1 MGADERL
8 EPDVWSG
15 PPAGAVT
22 DAGSFDPQRGGSLAW
37 PRWGVKGD
45 NVSATPIIDVHM
57 HIYPSREYGRSRKST
72 YQVWEYGEKADTP
85 FSRYAGDVED
95 ALDAIRRSPVD
106 RAVVVNLF
114 AVSIA
119 RANAIAELP
128 STLDPVARERAI
140 VEIDATMGD
149 RLKQSN
155 HVACD
160 LARRHPEL
168 IAFVSADPW
177 ALDQAAGPAH
187 LRDAV
192 MNQGAR
198 GVKLHPV
205 LQQFDASDP
214 RMFPIY
220 ETCVDLDIPIVAHSG
235 PARSGPQY
243 AEPRAFA
250 EMLRAFPRLRVVLAH
265 LGGGAWRQTAE
276 IARAFPNASF
286 DCCEILA
293 WIGASN
299 APDEHQFARLIKE
312 VGAER
317 VLMGSDFPWYDLDY
331 SVERIM
337 GLPLLSRE
345 EKTAILGGNAVRL
358 LRL

>member
-1 MGADERL
+1 VG
-8 EPDVWSG
+8 
-15 PPAGAVT
+15 T
-22 DAGSFDPQRGGSLAW
+22 
-37 PRWGVKGD
+37 
-45 NVSATPIIDVHM
+45 TPVIDVHM
-57 HIYPSREYGRSRKST
+57 HIYPSREYGLSRKST

-95 ALDAIRRSPVD
+95 ALDAIRESSVD

-114 AVSIA
+114 ALSIA

-128 STLDPVARERAI
+128 STLDQDGRRRAI
-140 VEIDATMGD
+140 AEIDASMGE

-155 HVACD
+155 HVVCD
-160 LARRHPEL
+160 LARRHSEL

-177 ALDQAAGPAH
+177 ALDAREGLMH
-187 LRDAV
+187 LRDV
-192 MNQGAR
+192 VTNRGAR

-205 LQQFDASDP
+205 LQQFDVSDP

-220 ETCVDLDIPIVAHSG
+220 ETCVDLDVPIVAHSG
-235 PARSGPQY
+235 PSRSGPQF

-250 EMLRAFPRLRVVLAH
+250 GMLRSFPRLRVVLAH

-276 IARAFPNASF
+276 IARAYPNAYF

-299 APDEHQFARLIKE
+299 APDENQFARLIQE
-312 VGAER
+312 VGVDR
-317 VLMGSDFPWYDLDY
+317 VLLGSDFPWYDLDY
-331 SVERIM
+331 SVERLM
-337 GLPLLSRE
+337 GLPLLSHE
-345 EKTAILGGNAVRL
+345 EKAAILGGNAVRL

>member
-1 MGADERL
+1 MG
-8 EPDVWSG
+8 
-15 PPAGAVT
+15 T
-22 DAGSFDPQRGGSLAW
+22 
-37 PRWGVKGD
+37 
-45 NVSATPIIDVHM
+45 TPIIDVHM
-57 HIYPSREYGRSRKST
+57 HIYPSREYGLSRKST
-72 YQVWEYGEKADTP
+72 YQVWEYGEKADTR

-95 ALDAIRRSPVD
+95 ALDAIRKSPVD

-114 AVSIA
+114 ALSIA

-128 STLDPVARERAI
+128 STLDQDGRGRAI
-140 VEIDATMGD
+140 ADIDASMGE

-155 HVACD
+155 HVVCD
-160 LARRHPEL
+160 LARRHSEL

-177 ALDQAAGPAH
+177 ALDAREGLMH
-187 LRDAV
+187 LRDV
-192 MNQGAR
+192 VTNRGAR

-205 LQQFDASDP
+205 LQQFDVSDP

-220 ETCVDLDIPIVAHSG
+220 EACVDLDVPIVAHSG
-235 PARSGPQY
+235 PSRSGPQF

-250 EMLRAFPRLRVVLAH
+250 GMLRSFPRLRVVLAH

-276 IARAFPNASF
+276 IARAYPNAYF

-299 APDEHQFARLIKE
+299 APDENQFARLIQE
-312 VGAER
+312 VGVDR
-317 VLMGSDFPWYDLDY
+317 VLLGSDFPWYDLDY
-331 SVERIM
+331 SVERLM
-337 GLPLLSRE
+337 GLPLLSHE

>member
-1 MGADERL
+1 
-8 EPDVWSG
+8 
-15 PPAGAVT
+15 
-22 DAGSFDPQRGGSLAW
+22 
-37 PRWGVKGD
+37 
-45 NVSATPIIDVHM
+45 M
-57 HIYPSREYGRSRKST
+57 HIYPSREYGLSRKST

-95 ALDAIRRSPVD
+95 ALDAIRKSPVD

-114 AVSIA
+114 ALSIA
-119 RANAIAELP
+119 RANAIAE
-128 STLDPVARERAI
+128 
-140 VEIDATMGD
+140 IDASMGE

-155 HVACD
+155 HVVCD
-160 LARRHPEL
+160 LARRHSEL

-177 ALDQAAGPAH
+177 ALDAREGLMH
-187 LRDAV
+187 LRDV
-192 MNQGAR
+192 VTNRGAR

-205 LQQFDASDP
+205 LQQFDVSDP

-220 ETCVDLDIPIVAHSG
+220 ETCVALDVPIVAHSG
-235 PARSGPQY
+235 PSRSGPQF

-250 EMLRAFPRLRVVLAH
+250 GMLRSFPRLRVVLAH

-276 IARAFPNASF
+276 IARAYPNAYF

-299 APDEHQFARLIKE
+299 APDENQFARLIQE
-312 VGAER
+312 VGVDR
-317 VLMGSDFPWYDLDY
+317 VLLGSDFPWYDLDY
-331 SVERIM
+331 SVERLM
-337 GLPLLSRE
+337 GLPLLSHE

>member
-1 MGADERL
+1 MG
-8 EPDVWSG
+8 
-15 PPAGAVT
+15 T
-22 DAGSFDPQRGGSLAW
+22 
-37 PRWGVKGD
+37 
-45 NVSATPIIDVHM
+45 TPIIDVHM
-57 HIYPSREYGRSRKST
+57 HIYPSREYGLSRKST

-95 ALDAIRRSPVD
+95 ALDAIRKSPVD

-114 AVSIA
+114 ALSIA

-128 STLDPVARERAI
+128 STLDQDGRLRAI
-140 VEIDATMGD
+140 AEIDASMGE

-155 HVACD
+155 HVVCD
-160 LARRHPEL
+160 LARRHSEL

-177 ALDQAAGPAH
+177 ALDAREGLMH
-187 LRDAV
+187 LRDV
-192 MNQGAR
+192 VTNRGAR

-205 LQQFDASDP
+205 LQQFDVSDP

-220 ETCVDLDIPIVAHSG
+220 ETCVDLDVPIVAHSG
-235 PARSGPQY
+235 PSRSGPQF

-250 EMLRAFPRLRVVLAH
+250 GMLRSFPNLRVVLAH

-276 IARAFPNASF
+276 IARAYPNAYF

-299 APDEHQFARLIKE
+299 APDENQFARLIQE
-312 VGAER
+312 VGVDR
-317 VLMGSDFPWYDLDY
+317 VLLGSDFPWYDLDY
-331 SVERIM
+331 SVERLM
-337 GLPLLSRE
+337 GLPLLSHE

>member
-1 MGADERL
+1 VG
-8 EPDVWSG
+8 
-15 PPAGAVT
+15 T
-22 DAGSFDPQRGGSLAW
+22 
-37 PRWGVKGD
+37 
-45 NVSATPIIDVHM
+45 TPIIDVHM
-57 HIYPSREYGRSRKST
+57 HIYPSREYGLSRKST
-72 YQVWEYGEKADTP
+72 YQVWEYGEKADTR

-95 ALDAIRRSPVD
+95 ALDAIRKSPVD

-114 AVSIA
+114 ALSIA

-128 STLDPVARERAI
+128 TTLNQDGRVRAI
-140 VEIDATMGD
+140 AEIDASMGE

-155 HVACD
+155 HVVCD
-160 LARRHPEL
+160 LARRHSEL

-177 ALDQAAGPAH
+177 ALDAREGLMH
-187 LRDAV
+187 LRDV
-192 MNQGAR
+192 VTNRGAR

-205 LQQFDASDP
+205 LQQFDVSDP

-220 ETCVDLDIPIVAHSG
+220 EACVDLDVPIVAHSG
-235 PARSGPQY
+235 PSRSGPQF

-250 EMLRAFPRLRVVLAH
+250 GMLRSFPRLRVVLAH

-276 IARAFPNASF
+276 IARAYPNAYF

-299 APDEHQFARLIKE
+299 APDENQFARLIQE
-312 VGAER
+312 VGVDR
-317 VLMGSDFPWYDLDY
+317 VLLGSDFPWYDLDY
-331 SVERIM
+331 SVERLM
-337 GLPLLSRE
+337 GLPLLSHE

>member
-1 MGADERL
+1 VG
-8 EPDVWSG
+8 
-15 PPAGAVT
+15 T
-22 DAGSFDPQRGGSLAW
+22 
-37 PRWGVKGD
+37 
-45 NVSATPIIDVHM
+45 TPIIDVHM
-57 HIYPSREYGRSRKST
+57 HIYPSREYGLSRKST

-95 ALDAIRRSPVD
+95 ALDAIRESSVD

-119 RANAIAELP
+119 RAIAIAELP
-128 STLDPVARERAI
+128 STLDQDGRERAI
-140 VEIDATMGD
+140 ADIDASMGE

-155 HVACD
+155 HVVCD

-177 ALDQAAGPAH
+177 ALDAREGPMH
-187 LRDAV
+187 LRDV
-192 MNQGAR
+192 VTNRGAR

-205 LQQFDASDP
+205 LQQFDVSDP

-220 ETCVDLDIPIVAHSG
+220 ETCVDLDVPIVAHSG
-235 PARSGPQY
+235 PSRSGPQF

-250 EMLRAFPRLRVVLAH
+250 GMLRSFPNLRVVLAH

-276 IARAFPNASF
+276 IARAYPNAYF

-299 APDEHQFARLIKE
+299 APDENQFARLIQE
-312 VGAER
+312 VGVDR
-317 VLMGSDFPWYDLDY
+317 VLLGSDFPWYELDY
-331 SVERIM
+331 SVERLM
-337 GLPLLSRE
+337 GLPLLSHE

>member
-1 MGADERL
+1 VG
-8 EPDVWSG
+8 
-15 PPAGAVT
+15 T
-22 DAGSFDPQRGGSLAW
+22 
-37 PRWGVKGD
+37 
-45 NVSATPIIDVHM
+45 TPIIDVHM
-57 HIYPSREYGRSRKST
+57 HIYPSCEYGLSRKST

-95 ALDAIRRSPVD
+95 ALDAIRKSPVD

-114 AVSIA
+114 ALSIA

-128 STLDPVARERAI
+128 STLDQDGQVRAI
-140 VEIDATMGD
+140 AEIDASMGE

-155 HVACD
+155 HVVCD
-160 LARRHPEL
+160 LARRHSEL

-177 ALDQAAGPAH
+177 ALDPREGLMH
-187 LRDAV
+187 LRDV
-192 MNQGAR
+192 VTNRGAR

-205 LQQFDASDP
+205 LQQFDVSDP

-220 ETCVDLDIPIVAHSG
+220 ETCVDLDVPIVAHSG
-235 PARSGPQY
+235 PSRSGPQF

-250 EMLRAFPRLRVVLAH
+250 GMLRSFPRLRVVLAH

-276 IARAFPNASF
+276 IARAYPNAYF

-299 APDEHQFARLIKE
+299 APDENQFARLIQE
-312 VGAER
+312 VGVDR
-317 VLMGSDFPWYDLDY
+317 VLLGSDFPWYDLDY
-331 SVERIM
+331 SVERLM
-337 GLPLLSRE
+337 GLPLLSHE

>member
-1 MGADERL
+1 
-8 EPDVWSG
+8 
-15 PPAGAVT
+15 
-22 DAGSFDPQRGGSLAW
+22 
-37 PRWGVKGD
+37 
-45 NVSATPIIDVHM
+45 VSATPIIDVHM

-106 RAVVVNLF
+106 RAVMVNLF

-119 RANAIAELP
+119 RTNAIAELP
-128 STLDPVARERAI
+128 STLDHAARERAI
-140 VEIDATMGD
+140 AGIDATMGE

-155 HVACD
+155 YIACD

-177 ALDQAAGPAH
+177 ALDQEAGREH
-187 LRDAV
+187 LRDLV
-192 MNQGAR
+192 THHGAR
-198 GVKLHPV
+198 GIKLHPV

-220 ETCVDLDIPIVAHSG
+220 QACVDLDIPVLAHSG
-235 PARSGPQY
+235 PSRSGPQF

-250 EMLRAFPRLRVVLAH
+250 GMLRAFPRLRVVLAH
-265 LGGGAWRQTAE
+265 LGGGAWRQATE
-276 IARAFPNASF
+276 VARDFPNAYF

-293 WIGASN
+293 WIGGSN
-299 APDEHQFARLIKE
+299 APDERQFARLIQE
-312 VGAER
+312 VGPER
-317 VLMGSDFPWYDLDY
+317 VMLGSDFPWYDLDY
-331 SVERIM
+331 SIERIM
-337 GLPLLSRE
+337 SLPVLSQE
-345 EKTAILGGNAVRL
+345 EKAAILGGNAVRA
-358 LRL
+358 LRV